1 MMQTNWLSSC
11 RRSLAVF
18 SSVALLSIAGCGGGG
33 GSAAAPAPAGQ
44 APSGQAPVQDNGEL
58 LFAIT
63 DAEGDFVSYLVD
75 VVAIELKRTN
85 GDIVNVLPTRTRIDF
100 TQLAELT
107 ELLSVASVPVGNY
120 DKVSLRL
127 DYTNAEV
134 MVQNAAGEPVT
145 ANLRDVNG
153 NAVTILDVELELTG
167 NDIIRITPRSLRAMS
182 LDFDLDASN
191 TVDLSTNPPTV
202 RVEPVLLAT
211 SELEANREHRVRGL
225 LDTVVEADGK
235 VTLKV
240 RPFRHRTGSFGSTTF
255 TMTSDADYE
264 IDGDSLEGSAGLAAL
279 AGKPKDTPV
288 VAHAFVRDGALRADR
303 LLAGTSV
310 PWANVEVAHGVVT
323 ARGSDRLT
331 LSGVAIST
339 RDGRFEFSRTITV
352 LVGDDTAVNAP
363 GLDSDDLDQLSVSVG
378 QRVAVSGN
386 LTTDNNLDAT
396 LDATSGRM
404 QMQMNRVAGQVVSGS
419 PLVVDLEFLNG
430 RRPAAF
436 NFTGTGITTADD
448 ANPDRYEI
456 RTDSGIADDLT
467 AGDFI
472 QVHGLVSRFGF
483 APPDFLARSVTE
495 VDTDNRGA
503 GVKIG
508 WQDGSATPF
517 LSSSPTR
524 LELDLTAA
532 RAELELGGRGRDR
545 ESDLEEL
552 ALIAPADGRGVYA
565 VIKRGDDKATLF
577 RDFGAMVEAVVGQL
591 NTGAKLHRIT
601 AQGRY
606 TADEAE
612 LTTARASFVFKST
625 GTGSGG

>member
-1 MMQTNWLSSC
+1 MQTNWLSSC
-11 RRSLAVF
+11 RRNLAVF
-18 SSVALLSIAGCGGGG
+18 SSVALLSFAGCGGGG
-33 GSAAAPAPAGQ
+33 GSAAAPAPSGQ

-75 VVAIELKRTN
+75 VVSIELKRTN

-134 MVQNAAGEPVT
+134 MVQNAAGVPVA
-145 ANLRDVNG
+145 ANLKDVNG
-153 NAVTILDVELELTG
+153 NAVTTLDVELELTG

-225 LDTVVEADGK
+225 LDTVVQADGK

-255 TMTSDADYE
+255 TMTTDADYE

-339 RDGRFEFSRTITV
+339 REGRFEFRRNVTV
-352 LVGDDTAVNAP
+352 LVGNDTAVSAP
-363 GLDSDDLDQLSVSVG
+363 GLTTEDLDQLSVSVG
-378 QRVAVSGN
+378 QRVVVSGN
-386 LTTDNNLDAT
+386 LTTDNNLDAST
-396 LDATSGRM
+396 GRM
-404 QMQMNRVAGQVVSGS
+404 HMQMNRVAGQVVSAD

-430 RRPAAF
+430 RRPAVF
-436 NFTGTGITTADD
+436 NFAGTGVSTGDD

-456 RTDSGIADDLT
+456 RTGNGIDDDLT

-472 QVHGLVSRFGF
+472 QVHGLVNRFGF
-483 APPDFLARSVTE
+483 APWDFLARSVTE

-517 LSSSPTR
+517 LSSMPTR
-524 LELDLTAA
+524 LALDLSAA
-532 RAELELGGRGRDR
+532 HAALELGGRGRDH

-552 ALIAPADGRGVYA
+552 ALVAPADGRGVYA

-577 RDFGAMVEAVVGQL
+577 RDFGAMVEAVVAQL

-606 TADEAE
+606 TADDAE
-612 LTTARASFVFKST
+612 LATVRASFVFKRT
-625 GTGSGG
+625 RTGSGG